1 MSESVLTT
9 AHPASPR
16 VRPRLRSAATARRRL
31 LRGGLILGGVL
42 VLGGLVSA
50 PAWWKRVFPG
60 TADHGA
66 VHIVRRGTLSVT
78 LKEEGELKPVKS
90 EELKC
95 EVQSQGV
102 KIEWVIDE
110 STRVSKGDELMRLSA
125 DELKDRVEQEE
136 IELRKMAAS
145 VEEAEEN
152 LKLTLSDNA
161 TRLRKAE
168 VDLEVAI
175 LEQERYEKAEK
186 ERTKKGAGIEIKQAE
201 MNLARKTDELNKS
214 RPLAMRGFVTPVK
227 IKELEDEVERLT
239 MALERARLELR
250 ILTDY
255 EFKKNEKQK
264 STAVAQADEELD
276 REKQRATSREKQAE
290 AKVVDQKGLFDV
302 RQRRFQRLKEQVEKC
317 TLTAPVDGIV
327 MYGEAGEERYW
338 GRRIGVGEQVFQGQT
353 LLTIPDTSQM
363 LVKTRI
369 HEADRHRVSEG
380 MTCVARVPAV
390 PDHSFS
396 GTLTK
401 ITQFADSEN
410 RWLNPNLKEH
420 TAEIK
425 LDDSDA
431 PLSPGE
437 SAQVEI
443 LIEEVPDVLTV
454 PVQCVF
460 TRGPKHFV
468 FVQGTVSAKPVE
480 VQTGRGS
487 TTMIELSQ
495 GVKDGDRVLLAP
507 DERLLALLPTPTS
520 QPAKGGSPPPQAT
533 RPPGGPGRR

>member
-1 MSESVLTT
+1 MSESVIAT
-9 AHPASPR
+9 AHSVGTR
-16 VRPRLRSAATARRRL
+16 GSVRPHSGTTTRRRL
-31 LRGGLILGGVL
+31 RRGGLILGGVL
-42 VLGGLVSA
+42 ALGGLVSA
-50 PAWWKRVFPG
+50 PAWWKRVFP
-60 TADHGA
+60 TALDHGA
-66 VHIVRRGTLSVT
+66 LHVVRRGPLSVT

-95 EVQSQGV
+95 EVQAQSL

-125 DELKDRVEQEE
+125 DDLKDRVEQEE

-152 LKLTLSDNA
+152 LKLTTSDNA

-186 ERTKKGAGIEIKQAE
+186 ERSTTGAEIEIKQAK
-201 MNLARKTDELNKS
+201 MNLARKEDELNKS
-214 RPLAMRGFVTPVK
+214 RPLAVKGFVTLAK

-239 MALERARLELR
+239 MALERAMLELR
-250 ILTDY
+250 ILIDY

-264 STAVAQADEELD
+264 STAVSQATEELD
-276 REKQRATSREKQAE
+276 REQQRATSREKQAE
-290 AKVVDQKGLFDV
+290 AKVVDQKGLFEV

-317 TLTAPVDGIV
+317 MLAAPVDGIV
-327 MYGEAGEERYW
+327 KYGEAGEERYW
-338 GRRIGVGEQVFQGQT
+338 GRRIAVGEQVYQGQT

-363 LVKTRI
+363 MVTTRI

-380 MTCVARVPAV
+380 LTCVVRVQAV
-390 PDHSFS
+390 PDHTFS
-396 GTLTK
+396 GKLTK
-401 ITQFADSEN
+401 IAQFADSEN

-420 TAEIK
+420 TAEIR
-425 LDDSDA
+425 LDDTDA

-480 VQTGRGS
+480 VQTARGS
-487 TTMIELSQ
+487 TTMIEITQ
-495 GVKDGDRVLLAP
+495 GLKEGERVLLAP

-520 QPAKGGSPPPQAT
+520 QPAKGGPPPQAA